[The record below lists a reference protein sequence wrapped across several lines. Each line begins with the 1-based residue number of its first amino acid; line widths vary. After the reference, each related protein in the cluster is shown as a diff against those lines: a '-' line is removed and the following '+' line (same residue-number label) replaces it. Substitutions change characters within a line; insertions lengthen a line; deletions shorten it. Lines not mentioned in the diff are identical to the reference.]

1 MLPLISFSDT
11 TPKWGLVWVARS
23 IGLTAFGFLP
33 LARFNASHVPGVR
46 ESLVVLQDDHAPV
59 SGAKLSFIGLM
70 GVLFSNFPLFSPMR
84 GGGLGI
90 PKVPSS
96 CLDFGPVVRDRVRFA
111 AMSKTCLLLSGYINL
126 GF

>member
-1 MLPLISFSDT
+1 MLPLLSFSDMIPT
-11 TPKWGLVWVARS
+11 WDLVRVARS

-70 GVLFSNFPLFSPMR
+70 GVLFSNFPLFPR
-84 GGGLGI
+84 LGGG
-90 PKVPSS
+90 
-96 CLDFGPVVRDRVRFA
+96 
-111 AMSKTCLLLSGYINL
+111 
-126 GF
+126 

>member
-11 TPKWGLVWVARS
+11 TPKWDLVCVARS

-33 LARFNASHVPGVR
+33 LARFNASHVLGVR

-59 SGAKLSFIGLM
+59 SGAKLSFHWADGCSL
-70 GVLFSNFPLFSPMR
+70 LHSPFPY
-84 GGGLGI
+84 GGGGVGI

>member
-1 MLPLISFSDT
+1 MLLLISFSDT
-11 TPKWGLVWVARS
+11 TPKWDLVCVARS

-70 GVLFSNFPLFSPMR
+70 GVLFSNSLLFPTL
-84 GGGLGI
+84 GGGRY
-90 PKVPSS
+90 P
-96 CLDFGPVVRDRVRFA
+96 
-111 AMSKTCLLLSGYINL
+111 
-126 GF
+126 